1 VDRPATGAFF
11 AGQEPMMK
19 KRRSHERHVQGEGD
33 YASDRRY
40 RRHLKEY
47 LERADI
53 EAEARAAEPRTAT
66 EARELLEAEQEGRE
80 RAKAE
85 QDERNPARP
94 RD

>member
-1 VDRPATGAFF
+1 
-11 AGQEPMMK
+11 MMK
-19 KRRSHERHVQGEGD
+19 KHRNDGRHVQGEGD

-47 LERADI
+47 LERADV
-53 EAEARAAEPRTAT
+53 EAEARAAEPKTAD
-66 EARELLEAEQEGRE
+66 EARELLEAEREGRE

-85 QDERNPARP
+85 QAERERTTR

>member
-1 VDRPATGAFF
+1 
-11 AGQEPMMK
+11 MMK
-19 KRRSHERHVQGEGD
+19 KRRNIARHVQGEGD

-47 LERADI
+47 LERADV
-53 EAEARAAEPRTAT
+53 EAEARAAAPETAE
-66 EARELLEAEQEGRE
+66 EARELLEAEREGRE

-85 QDERNPARP
+85 QAERERATR

>member
-1 VDRPATGAFF
+1 M
-11 AGQEPMMK
+11 MMK
-19 KRRSHERHVQGEGD
+19 KRRNIERHVQGEGD

-47 LERADI
+47 LERADV
-53 EAEARAAEPRTAT
+53 EAEARAAAPETDE
-66 EARELLEAEQEGRE
+66 EARELLEAEREGRE

-85 QDERNPARP
+85 QAERERATR

>member
-1 VDRPATGAFF
+1 
-11 AGQEPMMK
+11 MMK
-19 KRRSHERHVQGEGD
+19 KRRNIERHVQGEGD

-47 LERADI
+47 LERADV
-53 EAEARAAEPRTAT
+53 EAEARAAAPETAE
-66 EARELLEAEQEGRE
+66 EARELLEAEMEGRE

-85 QDERNPARP
+85 QAERERATR

>member
-1 VDRPATGAFF
+1 
-11 AGQEPMMK
+11 MMK
-19 KRRSHERHVQGEGD
+19 KRRNIERHVQGEGD

-47 LERADI
+47 LERADV
-53 EAEARAAEPRTAT
+53 EAEARAAAPETAA
-66 EARELLEAEQEGRE
+66 EARELLEAEREGRE

-85 QDERNPARP
+85 QAERERATR

>member
-1 VDRPATGAFF
+1 
-11 AGQEPMMK
+11 
-19 KRRSHERHVQGEGD
+19 
-33 YASDRRY
+33 
-40 RRHLKEY
+40 LKEY

-85 QDERNPARP
+85 QDERSPARP

>member
-1 VDRPATGAFF
+1 MTR
-11 AGQEPMMK
+11 K
-19 KRRSHERHVQGEGD
+19 HRSHERHVQGEGD

-53 EAEARAAEPRTAT
+53 EAEARAADPQTAA
-66 EARELLEAEQEGRE
+66 EARELLEAEREGRE

-85 QDERNPARP
+85 DEERTRK
-94 RD
+94 RG

>member
-1 VDRPATGAFF
+1 
-11 AGQEPMMK
+11 MMK
-19 KRRSHERHVQGEGD
+19 KRRNIERHVQGEGD

-47 LERADI
+47 LERADV
-53 EAEARAAEPRTAT
+53 EAEARAAAPETAE
-66 EARELLEAEQEGRE
+66 EASELLEAEREGRE

-85 QDERNPARP
+85 QAERERATR

>member
-1 VDRPATGAFF
+1 
-11 AGQEPMMK
+11 MK
-19 KRRSHERHVQGEGD
+19 KRSNERHVQGEGD

-47 LERADI
+47 LERADV
-53 EAEARAAEPRTAT
+53 ESEARAAEPKTAE

-85 QDERNPARP
+85 QET
-94 RD
+94 RDGASRRS

>member
-1 VDRPATGAFF
+1 
-11 AGQEPMMK
+11 MMK
-19 KRRSHERHVQGEGD
+19 KRRNIERHVQGEGD

-47 LERADI
+47 LERADV
-53 EAEARAAEPRTAT
+53 EAEARAAAPETAE
-66 EARELLEAEQEGRE
+66 EARELREAEREGRE

-85 QDERNPARP
+85 QAERERATR

>member
-1 VDRPATGAFF
+1 
-11 AGQEPMMK
+11 MK

-47 LERADI
+47 LEVADI
-53 EAEARAAEPRTAT
+53 EAEARAADPETAA
-66 EARELLEAEQEGRE
+66 EARELLEAEREGRE

-85 QDERNPARP
+85 VDERER
-94 RD
+94 RRG